1 MGGEPLPHKYIN
13 PPDPPGDSN
22 EPSQLLDEDRAL
34 GADNVPAINENLTE
48 PTMQIDHVDTGTDT
62 TRSQSTSGAV
72 SKRVREANTYAQH
85 RKSIQLEDDE
95 TMAERPRMSIPDETN
110 APNNDDQAE
119 ASNNTPPHQAV
130 RTPHRRSVRVRRA
143 TDHYR
148 PVTTDEPP
156 DEYCDQSDDSDD
168 DDSTLS
174 NLRSDFI
181 SPTGRTVP
189 HVAFASARNN
199 QRFEYTPLGL
209 PSSAGHYARND
220 YLTQSSILAP
230 VSYGGHRVVPLPLDD
245 YDHIEQNTYHE
256 SAATYKRASLL
267 WYATQ
272 YGDDKCACKD
282 ICRHEGFSE
291 GRGSICI
298 NAAMAQ
304 ECNVR
309 NCRLAPTKCQ
319 NRRLTKGRTQIKK
332 LVLCEYPEGSVPRLT
347 DNRYYV
353 CTNSA
358 IKQGQLI
365 AEYVGEYIDA
375 YETKSIHLMRVRH
388 HTTACDNSPVYVSMQ
403 WFKVTSHGF
412 ANTVVIRTPAS
423 FPLTSS
429 ISGAWFLS
437 P

>member
-1 MGGEPLPHKYIN
+1 M
-13 PPDPPGDSN
+13 
-22 EPSQLLDEDRAL
+22 
-34 GADNVPAINENLTE
+34 
-48 PTMQIDHVDTGTDT
+48 
-62 TRSQSTSGAV
+62 
-72 SKRVREANTYAQH
+72 
-85 RKSIQLEDDE
+85 
-95 TMAERPRMSIPDETN
+95 
-110 APNNDDQAE
+110 
-119 ASNNTPPHQAV
+119 
-130 RTPHRRSVRVRRA
+130 
-143 TDHYR
+143 
-148 PVTTDEPP
+148 TTDEP
-156 DEYCDQSDDSDD
+156 DEFCEVSTDQSDKNDD
-168 DDSTLS
+168 DDSTPS
-174 NLRSDFI
+174 NPHSDFI
-181 SPTGRTVP
+181 SPTVRTAP

-309 NCRLAPTKCQ
+309 NCLLAPTKCQ
-319 NRRLTKGRTQIKK
+319 NRRVTKGRTQINK
-332 LVLCEYPEGSVPRLT
+332 LVLYEYPEGSVPRLT

-358 IKQGQLI
+358 IK
-365 AEYVGEYIDA
+365 
-375 YETKSIHLMRVRH
+375 
-388 HTTACDNSPVYVSMQ
+388 
-403 WFKVTSHGF
+403 
-412 ANTVVIRTPAS
+412 
-423 FPLTSS
+423 
-429 ISGAWFLS
+429 
-437 P
+437 